1 MDKGKFVELF
11 PKMVVIYLG
20 LATAVTMKTIDLTKN
35 QEIQLL
41 SQLLI
46 ERVVF
51 CYLFKI
57 TKKYDI
63 SLRKKLVVAPEE
75 GLFKNLLYFGRSNR
89 E

>member
-1 MDKGKFVELF
+1 
-11 PKMVVIYLG
+11 MVVIYLG

-46 ERVVF
+46 EVVF

-57 TKKYDI
+57 TKIRHK
-63 SLRKKLVVAPEE
+63 SEKLVVAPEE
-75 GLFKNLLYFGRSNR
+75 GLFKTCYTLEEVTENNYSGGFM
-89 E
+89 